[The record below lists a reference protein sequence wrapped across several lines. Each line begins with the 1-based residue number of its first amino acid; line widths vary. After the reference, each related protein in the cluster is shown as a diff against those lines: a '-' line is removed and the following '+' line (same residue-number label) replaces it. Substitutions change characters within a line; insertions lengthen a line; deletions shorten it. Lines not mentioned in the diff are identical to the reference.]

1 MSTNSFSLNTTTA
14 TSQDLG
20 QAKSAQALGSLKS
33 QLQSKNH
40 DPAKIEKAGK
50 DFESILLGEWLQK
63 AEKSFATVP
72 GADPDKD
79 KDSGF
84 DQFQSIS
91 CQFMGEG
98 LSHAGGIGIASMISK
113 HLKMIEAKQSSD
125 DNAQKASPTPVLGL
139 SSNGK

>member
-1 MSTNSFSLNTTTA
+1 VSTTNFSLTAATA
-14 TSQDLG
+14 TTQDLG
-20 QAKSAQALGSLKS
+20 QAKSAQALSTLKS
-33 QLQSKNH
+33 QLQPKNS
-40 DPAKIEKAGK
+40 DMAKIDKAGK

-91 CQFMGEG
+91 CQFLGEG
-98 LSHAGGIGIASMISK
+98 LSRAGGIGIASMISK
-113 HLKMIEAKQSSD
+113 HLKAIEAKRGSD
-125 DNAQKASPTPVLGL
+125 ENAQKASPEPV
-139 SSNGK
+139 SAPPSNGK

>member
-1 MSTNSFSLNTTTA
+1 MSTNSFSLTAATA

-33 QLQSKNH
+33 QLQSKNN
-40 DPAKIEKAGK
+40 DSAKIDKAGK

-113 HLKMIEAKQSSD
+113 HLKAVEAD
-125 DNAQKASPTPVLGL
+125 RAAGENPQKPGQEPVSTPL
-139 SSNGK
+139 SNGK